1 MKKIPL
7 SNFKKYCTPESFE
20 DVKKAVRKSSYD
32 SYALKNTTVNIS
44 LIVNNLDGSEIK
56 SKFVNWSSGYDFAVV
71 DFT

>member
-71 DFT
+71 DFN

>member
-32 SYALKNTTVNIS
+32 SYALKNTTVIINQI
-44 LIVNNLDGSEIK
+44 INNLDGSEIK

>member
-7 SNFKKYCTPESFE
+7 SNFKKYCTTESFE

-32 SYALKNTTVNIS
+32 SYALKNTTVNINQ
-44 LIVNNLDGSEIK
+44 IINNLDGSELK

>member
-56 SKFVNWSSGYDFAVV
+56 SKFINWSSGYDFAVV